1 MKKIMLLSVFFIF
14 ASCASKNYK
23 ATDYAHACV
32 DNGSKDVDEKIS
44 HLCMPIDTY
53 DDRMKYHSMRPS
65 EMRKMPTLDD
75 VMD

>member
-1 MKKIMLLSVFFIF
+1 MKNLILLMTLVTIT
-14 ASCASKNYK
+14 SCASKNYK

-32 DNGSKDVDEKIS
+32 ENSSKDVSEDIS

-53 DDRMKYHSMRPS
+53 ENKMKYHSMRPS
-65 EMRKMPTLDD
+65 EMRKMPTMDD